1 MTRPR
6 IGSGE
11 VDTYT
16 WDYRNRLSSIV
27 TLDASNNILKTV
39 GYEYDVDDQRVKK
52 TVTSTSLGASDGVV
66 ENYYLDR
73 NQIAFVTDSNGNEM
87 FHYLYGLNVDSVLAQ
102 DSSTGMVWSLSDR
115 LGSIDLLTDKDGVV
129 VDKRSFDSF
138 GRLISQSNPTVSF
151 RYGYTGRELDL
162 ESGLHYYRARY
173 YDSNVGRFI
182 SVDPIGFDAGDTNLY
197 RYVFNSSTNHTD
209 PSGKIVPLLAAFL
222 VGGLAAGAAG
232 AAIGG
237 ITGFARSLANA
248 YDNGEELSWGTIG
261 NALGEGVKGAA
272 IGGAVGFAV
281 GGVLAATAVASPFV
295 TAAAGTGLAIK
306 GFSDNATS
314 AFDNFQ
320 QGRYAS
326 AAVDTVSALFDIK
339 STRDGIS
346 NTLSTAKSGKWYNKP
361 NDWDGVART
370 YVNQQRDNN
379 SGVMWNLMTLAKAKT
394 IGYEMGDTMLGGRIA
409 GMGPGAAYRGEF
421 KQLSLFP
428 EPPMQLELDLFPATS
443 PQEYIANYPH
453 VGGSNPNSLIAY
465 RVGGNPSNREGVYI
479 KLHHGKVKVG
489 SAGGAHDRFNNR
501 YSGKDNGGAEIEIE
515 IPQTRTQAAVDDS
528 SSDYKWSAKR
538 QRRFDEAY
546 IDALVPQEFR
556 YRATSRAQPEGVK
569 PVSQE
574 NWTKYRHIFGYG
586 SLPENFIP
594 E

>member
-27 TLDASNNILKTV
+27 TLDAANNVLKTV

-66 ENYYLDR
+66 ENYVLDR
-73 NQIAFVTDSNGNEM
+73 NQIAFVTNGNGLEM

-138 GRLISQSNPTVSF
+138 GRLLDQSNPSVSF

-162 ESGLHYYRARY
+162 ESGLNYYRARY
-173 YDSNVGRFI
+173 YDSRVGRFI

-261 NALGEGVKGAA
+261 NALGEGVK
-272 IGGAVGFAV
+272 
-281 GGVLAATAVASPFV
+281 
-295 TAAAGTGLAIK
+295 
-306 GFSDNATS
+306 
-314 AFDNFQ
+314 
-320 QGRYAS
+320 
-326 AAVDTVSALFDIK
+326 
-339 STRDGIS
+339 
-346 NTLSTAKSGKWYNKP
+346 
-361 NDWDGVART
+361 
-370 YVNQQRDNN
+370 
-379 SGVMWNLMTLAKAKT
+379 
-394 IGYEMGDTMLGGRIA
+394 
-409 GMGPGAAYRGEF
+409 GAAYRGEF